1 MIKEKVELKHLIP
14 IGFTIFAIFFGAG
27 NLIFPPYLGV
37 ITGEHWVTAMTGFL
51 VGDVVFGGLALI
63 STLRE
68 LRAPVGIYARIGKK
82 YSIFMGALFYL
93 FTIALF
99 CFPRTGATAF
109 EVGIRPLFP
118 EFNNIIWELLFFG
131 LTWCLAIRPTKV
143 VDYVGKIL
151 TPALI
156 VLIFFLVAKGVIN
169 PVGVP
174 RTDSFVDGLFAE
186 GLMQGYNTMDM
197 SAGIMTGGVVLTAAV
212 GYGYKKEKVIQGLI
226 TKATIIGCAVLAI
239 VYLGL
244 CFLGACISQQYTSMD
259 GIEQTA
265 TLVEVVGAVLGTK
278 GQAILGIVAVL
289 ACLTTS
295 IGMVTAT
302 STFFNRSFPNKLNY
316 NVWVT
321 LFTVIG
327 AGISVVGVSRI
338 ISICLPMINLII
350 PAMVTGIFMTLLNN
364 RIKNDW
370 VFRVGSYVAFF
381 MGFLSLFNLGFMA
394 KLPLAGIGFG
404 WVLPVVAA
412 VIITLIVTKNEPSE
426 GWKFHDGEDV
436 IESID
441 EIS

>member
-1 MIKEKVELKHLIP
+1 MKEKVELKHLIP

-37 ITGEHWVTAMTGFL
+37 ITGEHWMEAMAGFL
-51 VGDVVFGGLALI
+51 VGDVIFGGLALI

-82 YSIFMGALFYL
+82 YSIFMGAIFYL
-93 FTIALF
+93 FTIALY

-109 EVGIRPLFP
+109 EVGISPLFP
-118 EFNNIIWELLFFG
+118 EFNNIIWEILFFG
-131 LTWCLAIRPTKV
+131 LTWALAIRPAKV

-156 VLIFFLVAKGVIN
+156 ILIFVLVAKGVIN

-174 RTDSFVDGLFAE
+174 RTDSYVDALFAE

-197 SAGIMTGGVVLTAAV
+197 SAGIMTGGVVLIAAV
-212 GYGYKKEKVIQGLI
+212 GYGYRKEKVIQGLI
-226 TKATIIGCAVLAI
+226 TKATIVGCAVLAL
-239 VYLGL
+239 VYIGL
-244 CFLGACISQQYTSMD
+244 CFLGACVSQQYTSAE

-265 TLVEVVGAVLGTK
+265 TLVTVVNAVLGTK
-278 GQAILGIVAVL
+278 GQIILGIVAVL

-295 IGMVTAT
+295 IGMVTALA
-302 STFFNRSFPNKLNY
+302 TFFNRSFPNKLKY
-316 NVWVT
+316 NIWVT
-321 LFTVIG
+321 LFSVVG
-327 AGISVVGVSRI
+327 AGISMVGVSKI

-350 PAMVTGIFMTLLNN
+350 PAMVTGIFMTLFNN

-370 VFRVGSYVAFF
+370 VFKIGSYVAFL
-381 MGFLSLFNLGFMA
+381 MGFLSLFNLDFMN

-404 WVLPVVAA
+404 WVVPVV
-412 VIITLIVTKNEPSE
+412 VSIIVAIIVTKNAPSE
-426 GWKFHDGEDV
+426 GWKFHDGEDI
-436 IESID
+436 IESVE